1 MVSLNSRFS
10 CFHLLSAG
18 MANMYYHTWFMGFE
32 GIKPC
37 HASWVTSLDEI
48 IFIYDEYHTVN
59 QDTVSCAVIISIFIS
74 FKERSIRVS
83 WESVSVPRTQDMK
96 NTSGTFQH
104 YSRREAC
111 TAKPPFNSKDFLSA
125 LMWSFMPI
133 FFLNRTC
140 HMHKTLRA
148 GCHIGPWEKSAT
160 FNGCLCLMNL
170 LVWCACETSY
180 LFLPWVCH
188 HIGTSLILPTLK

>member
-1 MVSLNSRFS
+1 MQGWQTCTTIPGLWGLRESNSGLHA
-10 CFHLLSAG
+10 CF
-18 MANMYYHTWFMGFE
+18 
-32 GIKPC
+32 PC

-48 IFIYDEYHTVN
+48 IFIYDEYHTVS
-59 QDTVSCAVIISIFIS
+59 QDTLSCAVIISIFIS
-74 FKERSIRVS
+74 FKERSIRIS
-83 WESVSVPRTQDMK
+83 WESVSVSRTQDMK